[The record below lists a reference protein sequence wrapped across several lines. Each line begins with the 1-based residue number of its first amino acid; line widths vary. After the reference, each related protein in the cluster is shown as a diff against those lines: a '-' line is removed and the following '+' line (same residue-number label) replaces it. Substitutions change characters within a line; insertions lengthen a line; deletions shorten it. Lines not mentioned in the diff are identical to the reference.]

1 MKIIYESKERLTEDK
16 VVKVGGKIYPKD
28 GWCMIMAG
36 GAASGKGTMLK
47 RLITFEGDYYNVDQL
62 SEIERMWDITNPK
75 TGNPYSDEFQTPI
88 EDRYTVNK
96 NKEIVPNLGNQE
108 FVNELHTVLKPLSDT
123 WEKSILDN
131 PENRGEGRKR
141 LPNII
146 FDKVAKKFEDINEI
160 VTALKPVGYK
170 IAIVWVLS
178 RTDLAYK
185 NNLKRNRAV
194 PGKVVYKGHLGVVN
208 TIEDIFESGYI
219 ENIDDFWIIDGA
231 TEVSPYASDRND
243 LNAQRW
249 AYKNFHDV
257 ANCFRVPCIPAGL
270 DMIED
275 EINRKRNWGGDIPEF
290 NVRRRMAY
298 NRDIAQRELDKL
310 EK

>member
-62 SEIERMWDITNPK
+62 SEIERMWGITNPK

-108 FVNELHTVLKPLSDT
+108 FVNELHTVLNPLGDT

-131 PENRGEGRKR
+131 PENRGEGRTR

-146 FDKVAKKFEDINEI
+146 FDKVAK
-160 VTALKPVGYK
+160 
-170 IAIVWVLS
+170 
-178 RTDLAYK
+178 
-185 NNLKRNRAV
+185 NLRILMRLLQ
-194 PGKVVYKGHLGVVN
+194 P
-208 TIEDIFESGYI
+208 
-219 ENIDDFWIIDGA
+219 
-231 TEVSPYASDRND
+231 
-243 LNAQRW
+243 
-249 AYKNFHDV
+249 
-257 ANCFRVPCIPAGL
+257 
-270 DMIED
+270 
-275 EINRKRNWGGDIPEF
+275 
-290 NVRRRMAY
+290 
-298 NRDIAQRELDKL
+298 
-310 EK
+310 

>member
-1 MKIIYESKERLTEDK
+1 M
-16 VVKVGGKIYPKD
+16 
-28 GWCMIMAG
+28 
-36 GAASGKGTMLK
+36 
-47 RLITFEGDYYNVDQL
+47 
-62 SEIERMWDITNPK
+62 
-75 TGNPYSDEFQTPI
+75 
-88 EDRYTVNK
+88 
-96 NKEIVPNLGNQE
+96 
-108 FVNELHTVLKPLSDT
+108 
-123 WEKSILDN
+123 
-131 PENRGEGRKR
+131 
-141 LPNII
+141 
-146 FDKVAKKFEDINEI
+146 
-160 VTALKPVGYK
+160 
-170 IAIVWVLS
+170 WVLS

-194 PGKVVYKGHLGVVN
+194 PSKVVYKGHLGVVN

-231 TEVSPYASDRND
+231 TDVSPYAPDRND

-298 NRDIAQRELDKL
+298 NRDIAQRELRKL